1 MSRMGFSADF
11 FPASVNNL
19 PTVTVAMLVDYLAE
33 QEVIYAPVAPKR
45 LLRWFAIV
53 NDDEGEGL
61 RRPDIPIAQLLLICQ
76 VEQAERVLEENPQ
89 AFVLALCFE
98 PSDCNDL
105 AERCPER
112 TLLVRQNDSYELFLL
127 KIYSYFTKL
136 LLWEVGLDQIV
147 AKRGSLQDAL
157 AASEDVLKNFIF
169 VSDNSFNV
177 IAYTPGIEPPDE
189 MHQSIVA
196 QGCLTAGTI
205 NEKRYR
211 LPEKD
216 FYTKDPSELTPF
228 SRLSGPIYLNH
239 IYFGSFSMSC
249 NNRPLTDGLKDL
261 FTTFLNH
268 VRPLCERM
276 WKEQVRLNTP
286 HYFFFE
292 KMLSSK
298 PMPPHYVLAQLSI
311 LGLDVH
317 TEFKLVTIETNNY
330 IEPKRAARAMKAA
343 ATLNQGD
350 VFCFPYQQYVLAV
363 LHSQPSDAR
372 LSQHATTRELKEKIY
387 LPMGAVCGVSETFE
401 DIADLDLA
409 FLQTKIV
416 LGLKQTLTSERLA
429 LEADGAASRDG
440 KGVYLFGDAMTYY
453 LVNPSVKDERFMRF
467 CFHHTLVKKLYAED
481 KANGTNCTALLW
493 HYLQT
498 ERNATETAK
507 RLHMHRNTVLY
518 HIEKIEKRFDID
530 FSWQVSREHML
541 LEYKA
546 FFLSESENTSRDLF
560 VSDAPL

>member
-1 MSRMGFSADF
+1 MSRMGFSADL

-53 NDDEGEGL
+53 NDDEGEGP

-105 AERCPER
+105 AERYPER

-261 FTTFLNH
+261 FATFLNH

-330 IEPKRAARAMKAA
+330 IEPKRAARAMKA
-343 ATLNQGD
+343 T
-350 VFCFPYQQYVLAV
+350 Y
-363 LHSQPSDAR
+363 S
-372 LSQHATTRELKEKIY
+372 
-387 LPMGAVCGVSETFE
+387 
-401 DIADLDLA
+401 
-409 FLQTKIV
+409 
-416 LGLKQTLTSERLA
+416 
-429 LEADGAASRDG
+429 ASRTSNTCLPFSTPNRATPDC
-440 KGVYLFGDAMTYY
+440 
-453 LVNPSVKDERFMRF
+453 PSMRR
-467 CFHHTLVKKLYAED
+467 HGSLKRRYISPWGLYAEYRRHSRISP
-481 KANGTNCTALLW
+481 TSIWRFC
-493 HYLQT
+493 
-498 ERNATETAK
+498 K
-507 RLHMHRNTVLY
+507 RR
-518 HIEKIEKRFDID
+518 
-530 FSWQVSREHML
+530 
-541 LEYKA
+541 
-546 FFLSESENTSRDLF
+546 
-560 VSDAPL
+560 